1 MADKLPWGL
10 KSEGLTPGSMKNVK
24 KGTGTSMLQSISEQ
38 KLKAFSV
45 GRMNQKKTL
54 SKKEQ
59 EELKKKEEEK
69 AAAQVFEEFVA
80 SFEDSASQGPK
91 TWVRGNTIN
100 PETKKETTSSKK
112 GALYKPASRLPLP
125 EPSISAI
132 MKREQE
138 KKAETAKKK
147 KEKDKKK
154 SNLELFKEELK
165 IIQEEREE
173 RHRLKKQ
180 MFGVS
185 DLAGRQSRFEP
196 LSETSF
202 LSLSK
207 PTSFSEHDSTGDP
220 TTTNLY
226 IGNISPKMTEEMLCQ
241 EFGKFGPLASVKIMW
256 PRTEEERARNRN
268 CGFVAYMNRKDAE
281 RALNALRD
289 KEIMSFK
296 IQLGWGKAVP
306 IPPHP
311 VYIPPAMVELALPPP
326 PSGLPFNAQPKQ
338 PLPPDK
344 RPPPGM
350 ILNGPPPG
358 MPQEEFDQTLYNA
371 VVKVVIP
378 TERPLLQLI
387 HRMIEF
393 VVREGPM
400 FEAMIM
406 NREINNPM
414 FRFLFEN
421 QSPAHVYY
429 RWKLFSILQG
439 DSPQKWKPQEFRMFK
454 SGSLW
459 RPPPMNPYLQGMP
472 DDVVTTEMHDEPI
485 KRGALKDNDRD
496 KLEDLLRGLNPE
508 RPKVAEAMLFCLDH
522 ADAAEEVVECI
533 AESLSI
539 LQTPLPK
546 KIARL
551 YLVSDILHNSCAK
564 VPNASFYRKFFEGKL
579 PEIFAD
585 VCAAYKNIQGKMK
598 AEQFKHKVM
607 SCFHAWEDWAVYP
620 ESFLIKLQ
628 NIFLGLETLSD
639 EADTEKGGDTPPT
652 GATRELLMP
661 TQPSQDIK
669 AKKKEE
675 KEERRV
681 VESVPSTAVEIDG
694 VPIMAKAG
702 LDGILLDVDGI
713 PIKEGEDID
722 GIPIGVSENVDGLVI
737 KVEDIDGKPTLL
749 PEVID
754 DDLDGQPMKEEP
766 VFKVAPSKWE
776 TVDPSDIEAQAM
788 TTSKWDLLEQQD
800 EDDPDQDDKSQGD
813 SPDKPGD
820 DDDVDGMPME
830 DDGQDSLGRDY
841 DSRREVP
848 PDIAAELKMTEMSEE
863 KRARLREIEMKVMK
877 YMDELESGK
886 RSRKSGMSMSQQVQ
900 HYRGKLLER
909 EREREIEKIKE
920 RHRLER
926 LKDKEEV
933 SSQDSSPH
941 REKKRRR
948 SRSHSASP
956 SPGKRY
962 SSRSGSPRSEKSER
976 HRTERPERR
985 SRSQSGSP
993 SSHRTSSPT
1002 STSSR
1007 KKKRSKSR
1015 SPRRSR
1021 RSRSPKSPRRSKSSR
1036 SQSPSSARKHSVKS
1050 RSRSPHKK
1058 SSSHK
1063 HKKSKH

>member
-10 KSEGLTPGSMKNVK
+10 KSEGLTPGSMK
-24 KGTGTSMLQSISEQ
+24 SISEQ

-207 PTSFSEHDSTGDP
+207 PTMLEDYQSGSHDTGDP
-220 TTTNLY
+220 STTNLY
-226 IGNISPKMTEEMLCQ
+226 IGNINPKMTEEMLCQ

-737 KVEDIDGKPTLL
+737 KVEDIDGKP
-749 PEVID
+749 ID

>member
-24 KGTGTSMLQSISEQ
+24 KGTGTSMLQTISEQ

-100 PETKKETTSSKK
+100 PETKKETLSSKK

-196 LSETSF
+196 L
-202 LSLSK
+202 
-207 PTSFSEHDSTGDP
+207 SFSEHDSTGDP

-439 DSPQKWKPQEFRMFK
+439 DSPQKWKPQEYRMFK

-472 DDVVTTEMHDEPI
+472 EDVVTTEMHDEPI

-639 EADTEKGGDTPPT
+639 EADREKGGDTPPT

-661 TQPSQDIK
+661 TQASPLDTKVQ
-669 AKKKEE
+669 KKEE

-681 VESVPSTAVEIDG
+681 VETAPTPPIEIDG

-702 LDGILLDVDGI
+702 LDGLLLDVDGI

-722 GIPIGVSENVDGLVI
+722 GIPIGVSESVDGIVM
-737 KVEDIDGKPTLL
+737 KVEDIDGKP
-749 PEVID
+749 ID

-813 SPDKPGD
+813 SNDPDKTAD

-830 DDGQDSLGRDY
+830 DDAQDSMGRDY

-948 SRSHSASP
+948 SRSHSPSP

-962 SSRSGSPRSEKSER
+962 SSRSRSPRSEKSER
-976 HRTERPERR
+976 HKTERPERR

>member
-24 KGTGTSMLQSISEQ
+24 KGTGTSMLQTISEQ

-100 PETKKETTSSKK
+100 PETKKETLSSKK

-207 PTSFSEHDSTGDP
+207 PTCFSEHDSTGDP

-439 DSPQKWKPQEFRMFK
+439 DSPQKWKPQEYRMFK

-472 DDVVTTEMHDEPI
+472 EDVVTTEMHDEPI

-639 EADTEKGGDTPPT
+639 EADREKGGDTPPT

-661 TQPSQDIK
+661 TQASPLDTKVQ
-669 AKKKEE
+669 KKEE

-681 VESVPSTAVEIDG
+681 VETAPTPPIEIDG

-702 LDGILLDVDGI
+702 LDGLLLDVDGI

-722 GIPIGVSENVDGLVI
+722 GIPIGVSESVDGIVM
-737 KVEDIDGKPTLL
+737 KVEDIDGKP
-749 PEVID
+749 ID

-813 SPDKPGD
+813 SNDPDKTAD

-830 DDGQDSLGRDY
+830 DDAQDSMGRDY

-948 SRSHSASP
+948 SRSHSPSP

-962 SSRSGSPRSEKSER
+962 SSRSRSPRSEKSER
-976 HRTERPERR
+976 HKTERPERR

>member
-10 KSEGLTPGSMKNVK
+10 KSEGLTPGSMK
-24 KGTGTSMLQSISEQ
+24 SISEQ

-737 KVEDIDGKPTLL
+737 KVEDIDGKP
-749 PEVID
+749 ID

>member
-207 PTSFSEHDSTGDP
+207 PTMLEDYQSGSHDTGDP
-220 TTTNLY
+220 STTNLY
-226 IGNISPKMTEEMLCQ
+226 IGNINPKMTEEMLCQ

-661 TQPSQDIK
+661 TQPIQDTK

-737 KVEDIDGKPTLL
+737 KVEDIDGKP
-749 PEVID
+749 ID

>member
-207 PTSFSEHDSTGDP
+207 PTMLEDYQSGSHDTGDP
-220 TTTNLY
+220 STTNLY
-226 IGNISPKMTEEMLCQ
+226 IGNINPKMTEEMLCQ

-737 KVEDIDGKPTLL
+737 KVEDIDGKP
-749 PEVID
+749 ID

>member
-10 KSEGLTPGSMKNVK
+10 KSEGLTPGSMK
-24 KGTGTSMLQSISEQ
+24 TISEQ

-100 PETKKETTSSKK
+100 PETKKETLSSKK

-207 PTSFSEHDSTGDP
+207 PTCFSEHDSTGDP

-439 DSPQKWKPQEFRMFK
+439 DSPQKWKPQEYRMFK

-472 DDVVTTEMHDEPI
+472 EDVVTTEMHDEPI

-639 EADTEKGGDTPPT
+639 EADREKGGDTPPT

-661 TQPSQDIK
+661 TQASPLDTKVQ
-669 AKKKEE
+669 KKEE

-681 VESVPSTAVEIDG
+681 VETAPTPPIEIDG

-702 LDGILLDVDGI
+702 LDGLLLDVDGI

-722 GIPIGVSENVDGLVI
+722 GIPIGVSESVDGIVM
-737 KVEDIDGKPTLL
+737 KVEDIDGKP
-749 PEVID
+749 ID

-813 SPDKPGD
+813 SNDPDKTAD

-830 DDGQDSLGRDY
+830 DDAQDSMGRDY

-948 SRSHSASP
+948 SRSHSPSP

-962 SSRSGSPRSEKSER
+962 SSRSRSPRSEKSER
-976 HRTERPERR
+976 HKTERPERR